1 MRRGELWWANLGAH
15 RPQEQ
20 TGRRPVIIWQSDAL
34 NSVLQSVLVVP
45 LTTNLD
51 RARLAGTAIISA
63 TPDGPPADS
72 VALAFQMRA
81 IPKTALDGRIRLEV
95 KFREVERKQDEQRKK
110 LDEALAFLAKNFVT
124 DDELI
129 HLQKLAA
136 RTPFP
141 FHKSQPFEAELRRLL
156 AFGLIGRRPGKGIR
170 SLFKDGDDVQNHLEI
185 TTQGT
190 SYLEHRRSLTSAEG

>member
-1 MRRGELWWANLGAH
+1 M
-15 RPQEQ
+15 
-20 TGRRPVIIWQSDAL
+20 
-34 NSVLQSVLVVP
+34 P

>member
-34 NSVLQSVLVVP
+34 NGVLQSVLVVP

-81 IPKTALDGRIRLEV
+81 IPKTALDGRIRALTDTELAELE
-95 KFREVERKQDEQRKK
+95 
-110 LDEALAFLAKNFVT
+110 LATDEAL
-124 DDELI
+124 
-129 HLQKLAA
+129 
-136 RTPFP
+136 
-141 FHKSQPFEAELRRLL
+141 
-156 AFGLIGRRPGKGIR
+156 GRVEP
-170 SLFKDGDDVQNHLEI
+170 D
-185 TTQGT
+185 
-190 SYLEHRRSLTSAEG
+190 